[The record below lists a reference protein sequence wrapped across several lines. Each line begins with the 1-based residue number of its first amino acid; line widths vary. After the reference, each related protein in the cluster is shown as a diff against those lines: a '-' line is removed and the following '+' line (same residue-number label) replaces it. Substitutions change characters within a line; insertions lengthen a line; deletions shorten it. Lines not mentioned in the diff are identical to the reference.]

1 MKKTKSTLV
10 VKNKKEHGS
19 KNVPS
24 NNKFHYRRDQL
35 DKRLYSDATLMLVV
49 SLETRTL
56 SPSPPAT
63 QHSSALHS

>member
-35 DKRLYSDATLMLVV
+35 DKRLYSDAKVV

-63 QHSSALHS
+63 QHSSALLS

>member
-63 QHSSALHS
+63 QHSSALLS